1 MPVVPVLP
9 GVAGLDGWSLWQRGR
24 ITAANVTWSADASDS
39 SAQQNFILTPLAVN
53 KSYNAIRLVLSA
65 GSNTAGWFDMLQIA
79 QQGWD
84 DSSTTLV
91 TSGQPISEIAA
102 NIDAILVKCA
112 QLGLGVILDCHD
124 FLQRDQDD
132 GSTGELWVGS
142 NAASYRQLLQD
153 FWTKTV
159 TRWGPTNWPNVWSS
173 QGQTDAAGPSPVI
186 GYELLNEPNPD
197 PSLTFTQMQA
207 QEDNNWWALADKCIK
222 AIRQLDATTPI
233 VVDGIYYA
241 APHGLKYFD
250 ATSTGARGP
259 LYDYTY
265 SSGSGSYA
273 FKAAADARIVYS
285 FHFYGPRDYTHQGV
299 EDGLYAAL
307 GLLYPLN
314 KRTAGAVMHTRWHDG
329 AVSSGATQK
338 DGYLSFNGYTDLLA
352 RVQPALDFHTNN
364 PSVPIFVGEFS
375 AVNPALLGSEQVSS
389 TAAHSR
395 VITKIEVIDGA
406 AKVTLQSNPSI
417 NFYPQGQNGGPYN
430 DYALAKIENAT
441 NAAYDYSTFVAV
453 RIEDGNPIWK
463 TPSGAAAFQYSNPP
477 TGTLGGGSTQ
487 VATLTLKPAAS
498 AADIDAARCAYI
510 KDVLQMCL
518 TQGFSWGYWAEDG
531 YVADAAT
538 VDTLPS
544 GVFIGWRPSPAMSS
558 LLTLAATRRTVS
570 KS

>member
-1 MPVVPVLP
+1 MPVVPVSNNAP
-9 GVAGLDGWSLWQRGR
+9 GLDAWSLWKKGR
-24 ITAANVTWSADASDS
+24 ISAVNVTWSADATDS
-39 SAQQNFILTPLAVN
+39 SAKQNKILATLAVA
-53 KSYNAIRLVLSA
+53 KGYNAVRLVLSA

-79 QQGWD
+79 QQGWS

-91 TSGQPISEIAA
+91 TSGQPISEVAA

-132 GSTGELWVGS
+132 GSPGELWVGS
-142 NAASYRQLLQD
+142 NATSYRQLLQD

-159 TRWGPTNWPNVWSS
+159 QRWGPTNWPNVWSA

-197 PSLTFTQMQA
+197 PSLTFAQMQA

-222 AIRQLDATTPI
+222 AIRLLDATTPI
-233 VVDGIYYA
+233 IVDGIYYA
-241 APHGLKYFD
+241 DPYGLKYFD
-250 ATSTGARGP
+250 AANTGAQGP

-265 SSGSGSYA
+265 NGSSYA
-273 FKAAADARIVYS
+273 IKSAADARIVYS

-299 EDGLYAAL
+299 EDGLYAAQ
-307 GLLYPLN
+307 GLLYPLS
-314 KRTAGAVMHTRWHDG
+314 KLTAGAVMHTRWHDG
-329 AVSSGATQK
+329 AVANGTSTQK
-338 DGYLSFNGYTDLLA
+338 DDYLSFNGYTDLLA

-364 PSVPIFVGEFS
+364 PGVPIFVGEFS

-389 TAAHSR
+389 TLSNSR
-395 VITKIEVIDGA
+395 VITKITVNA
-406 AKVTLQSNPSI
+406 AGQATVKLQSQPSI
-417 NFYPQGQNGGPYN
+417 NFYPQGQSGGAYN
-430 DYALAKIENAT
+430 DYALAKIQDASDT
-441 NAAYDYSTFVAV
+441 AYNHDFVAI
-453 RIEDGNPIWK
+453 RIEDGNDISK
-463 TPSGAAAFQYSNPP
+463 KSDGSAGAFQYSGL
-477 TGTLGGGSTQ
+477 TSAALGDGSAQ

-498 AADIDAARCAYI
+498 AADIDTARCAYL

-518 TQGFSWGYWAEDG
+518 NQGFSWGYWAEDG
-531 YVADAAT
+531 YVADAST

-544 GVFIGWRPSPAMSS
+544 GVFIGWRPSPAMST